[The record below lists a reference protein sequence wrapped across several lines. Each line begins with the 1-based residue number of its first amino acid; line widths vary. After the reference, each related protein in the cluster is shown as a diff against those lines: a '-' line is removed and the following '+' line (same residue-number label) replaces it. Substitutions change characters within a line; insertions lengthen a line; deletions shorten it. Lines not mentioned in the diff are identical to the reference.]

1 MAKGRGI
8 SGRPPALV
16 LALALLG
23 LAFGLLPLAGLLW
36 RLPWRRLPAILAQE
50 GLQQALWLSVATAT
64 AAALASLVLGLPMA
78 WVLARW
84 RFPGRALLKAL
95 CSLSL
100 VLPPVVGGV
109 ALLFALGRRGLIG
122 RHLYEQ
128 LGLSLPF
135 SPAAVVLAEA
145 YVALPFMVLTL
156 EAGIRALDP
165 ALEEAARSLGAGPWT
180 CFRRISLP
188 ALRPALL
195 AGTVLAWARALGE
208 FGATI
213 TFAGN
218 SPGRTQTLPLAIYL
232 ALEQDPDAALAM
244 SLLLMGASLTVLLL
258 LRDRWWGGSAG

>member
-1 MAKGRGI
+1 MRARP
-8 SGRPPALV
+8 SRRPPALV
-16 LALALLG
+16 LALAALG
-23 LAFGLLPLAGLLW
+23 LGFSLLPLAALLW
-36 RLPWRRLPAILAQE
+36 RLPWRRLPDILA
-50 GLQQALWLSVATAT
+50 GRALQQALWLSLGTAS
-64 AAALASLVLGLPMA
+64 AAALVALVLGLPLA
-78 WVLARW
+78 WSLARW
-84 RFPGRALLKAL
+84 RLPGRALLKAL

-128 LGLSLPF
+128 FGLSLPF
-135 SPAAVVLAEA
+135 SPAAVVVAEA

-188 ALRPALL
+188 ALRPTLL

-244 SLLLMGASLTVLLL
+244 SLVLMGASLAVLLL
-258 LRDRWWGGSAG
+258 LRDRWWGGIAG